1 MDVLILNH
9 YYYYYYY
16 YYYYHYYS
24 EHIIPNTGIL
34 TFSFQTLEF

>member
-16 YYYYHYYS
+16 YYYYS
-24 EHIIPNTGIL
+24 ELIIPNTGIL
-34 TFSFQTLEF
+34 TLSFQTLEF